1 MYRII
6 YIHTLTNS
14 DSDIIVNSELCK
26 IWDFTLLARKLT
38 FYCLIYADRKHKI
51 PGSETKDF
59 IAHSQSNGRSFPI
72 VSVSP
77 CPHPPPQSHRFLHTQ
92 WIVVQQ
98 EDTQLGGFTAS
109 AASVNKPTFG
119 GRDCASWRFLT
130 AITTLR
136 NISGR
141 EFVRVLNSWNTQQFH
156 ADTMADCLSKQFVFD
171 LLIKRDFY
179 FFNMFYYILHI
190 FNGFL
195 LNLQRMEEW
204 IINAVL

>member
-1 MYRII
+1 M
-6 YIHTLTNS
+6 
-14 DSDIIVNSELCK
+14 
-26 IWDFTLLARKLT
+26 
-38 FYCLIYADRKHKI
+38 
-51 PGSETKDF
+51 P
-59 IAHSQSNGRSFPI
+59 P
-72 VSVSP
+72 
-77 CPHPPPQSHRFLHTQ
+77 PPPQSHRFLHKQ

-98 EDTQLGGFTAS
+98 EDPQLGGFTAS

-119 GRDCASWRFLT
+119 GGDCASWRFLT

-156 ADTMADCLSKQFVFD
+156 ADTMADCLSKQSSFVVD
-171 LLIKRDFY
+171 KKR
-179 FFNMFYYILHI
+179 FFFHMFYCILHI

>member
-1 MYRII
+1 M
-6 YIHTLTNS
+6 LTENTKF
-14 DSDIIVNSELCK
+14 LGQRQR
-26 IWDFTLLARKLT
+26 TLLLTAR
-38 FYCLIYADRKHKI
+38 AMV
-51 PGSETKDF
+51 GV
-59 IAHSQSNGRSFPI
+59 SQLCQFPHA
-72 VSVSP
+72 
-77 CPHPPPQSHRFLHTQ
+77 PHPPPQSHRFLHTQ
-92 WIVVQQ
+92 WIGVQQ

-130 AITTLR
+130 AVTTLR

-171 LLIKRDFY
+171 LLLIKRDFY